1 MKRCIICLQEL
12 ELFRGLNQNQFA
24 TICRAGTKK
33 KLARGNYLFRQG
45 ELTST
50 VYLIKSGKLKLI
62 QTYENGR
69 ERILDICSA
78 GEVLGE
84 LSLFQEQEQPASA
97 VAMEETFVC
106 CFGKEQFEGILK
118 QEHAIAMRIISYLAQ
133 KRYESLLRPGKE
145 SGQTVKERLLKL
157 FYALAQKC
165 GRPTPTSTV
174 IELKLTQQELADMV
188 GASRVMVAQAL
199 RELKASNIIS
209 CQRGY
214 YALREDPCVKAYF
227 TEK

>member
-1 MKRCIICLQEL
+1 MKRCIICLQDL
-12 ELFRGLNQNQFA
+12 ELFRGLDQNQFT

-33 KLARGNYLFRQG
+33 KLARGDYLFHQG
-45 ELTST
+45 DLAST
-50 VYLIKSGKLKLI
+50 IYLIKSGQLKLI
-62 QTYENGR
+62 QTHEDGR

-97 VAMEETFVC
+97 VSMEETFVC
-106 CFGKEQFEGILK
+106 CFGKAQFEGILK
-118 QEHAIAMRIISYLAQ
+118 QDSAFAMRIIGYLAQ

-145 SGQTVKERLLKL
+145 SGQTVKERLLKT

-165 GRPTPTSTV
+165 GRPASTSTV
-174 IELKLTQQELADMV
+174 IELKLTQQELADMI

-199 RELKASNIIS
+199 RELKVSNIIS
-209 CQRGY
+209 CRRGY
-214 YALREDPCVKAYF
+214 YALKEDPCVKTHF